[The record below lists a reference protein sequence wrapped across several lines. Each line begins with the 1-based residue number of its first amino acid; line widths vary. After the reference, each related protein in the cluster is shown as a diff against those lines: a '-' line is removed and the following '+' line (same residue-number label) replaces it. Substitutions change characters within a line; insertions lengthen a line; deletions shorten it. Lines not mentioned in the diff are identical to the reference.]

1 MYDRPTVSIGLP
13 VHNGAAFLAEAI
25 ESIPAQTFTD
35 FELVI
40 SDNASTDRTP
50 EICRS
55 YTAADGRIRYYRQ
68 EANIG
73 AARNYNVVF
82 QRSSG
87 KYFKWAAH
95 DDLIRPTYLA
105 RCVAALEADP
115 EAVLCHSIVEIAG
128 PGMREIYDRRA
139 SAPAD
144 PASPIGWRR
153 ACAPAAAPRCSASS
167 AGTRCTR
174 LRRSPITWV
183 RIERC

>member
-13 VHNGAAFLAEAI
+13 VHNGATFLAEAI
-25 ESIPAQTFTD
+25 ESILAQTFPG

-55 YTAADGRIRYYRQ
+55 YAAADGRIRYYRQ
-68 EANIG
+68 ETNIG
-73 AARNYNVVF
+73 AAQNYNVVF

-95 DDLIRPTYLA
+95 DDLIRPTFLA

-115 EAVLCHSIVEIAG
+115 EAVLCHSVVEIVGRRHARDLRPRRLRHRPTAPVRSAG
-128 PGMREIYDRRA
+128 G
-139 SAPAD
+139 APARPPLHRGVRGD
-144 PASPIGWRR
+144 PPGR
-153 ACAPAAAPRCSASS
+153 AARY
-167 AGTRCTR
+167 
-174 LRRSPITWV
+174 RRSPITSA